1 MFKYVRMINTCSGM
15 IETVNLPEPS
25 PADPPC
31 SIGTICYVTEGRLT
45 NMPSD
50 NGAKYLV
57 LSNPNKN
64 GEQTCLRI
72 MSGMILEAETFF
84 DSTTCNIGD
93 CAVFYFNENGITE
106 SIELNGGDCEI
117 IDTAV
122 GPGRVNVIVL

>member
-15 IETVNLPEPS
+15 IETVNLPKPFPTEPT
-25 PADPPC
+25 C
-31 SIGTICYVTEGRLT
+31 SVGTICYVSEGRLT
-45 NMPSD
+45 NTPSD
-50 NGAKYLV
+50 HGAKYLV

-72 MSGMILEAETFF
+72 MSGMILEAETYF

-93 CAVFYFNENGITE
+93 SALFYFNENGITE

-122 GPGRVNVIVL
+122 SPGRVNVIVL